1 MYVFIFIE
9 IRDLNRSRL
18 IFIKRCAQKVVWAVC
33 SSKRRE
39 DHFFYICLTLVQFLD
54 YDRHNPDCLL
64 LKNFSIS
71 ENYDEIVID
80 VLDFLFQFYGKIY
93 MKNCLRI

>member
-1 MYVFIFIE
+1 MYVFIFIK

-39 DHFFYICLTLVQFLD
+39 DHFFIFVLTVSCRKIVQIL
-54 YDRHNPDCLL
+54 
-64 LKNFSIS
+64 
-71 ENYDEIVID
+71 ENYDGIVID
-80 VLDFLFQFYGKIY
+80 VLDF
-93 MKNCLRI
+93 